1 DPQRDQP
8 ERMNR
13 DDQGIVRGADL
24 DRAARHELPRIASG
38 ENELAKPLQ
47 RHQRE
52 DDGGKTH
59 AACRRATQLAVKP
72 GPSAVRSDRGGRP
85 CASARS
91 STNST
96 VGADMLP

>member
-1 DPQRDQP
+1 
-8 ERMNR
+8 MNR
-13 DDQGIVRGADL
+13 DNQRIMGGADL
-24 DRAARHELPRIASG
+24 DRAARQQFLRVVLCEH
-38 ENELAKPLQ
+38 ELAKPLQ

-52 DDGGKTH
+52 DDRGKTH
-59 AACRRATQLAVKP
+59 AACRSATQLAVKP
-72 GPSAVRSDRGGRP
+72 GPSAVRSERGGRP